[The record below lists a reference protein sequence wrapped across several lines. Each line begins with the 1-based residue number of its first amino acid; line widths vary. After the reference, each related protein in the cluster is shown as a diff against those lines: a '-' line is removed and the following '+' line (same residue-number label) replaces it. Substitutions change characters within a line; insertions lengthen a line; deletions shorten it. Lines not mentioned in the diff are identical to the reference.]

1 MGGEGFLLM
10 IVVAKR
16 GSRKFEL
23 PLAGAIIIASARL
36 MYSVTPFCSRQMIDI
51 IVGLRLWSLP

>member
-1 MGGEGFLLM
+1 MM